1 MADEPMGA
9 RWRKMRVREFMSKA
23 GYSTIGT
30 LAGDL
35 GVSRQALTTAINGHS
50 QPSLA
55 LTLAVA
61 KALNAPVEEFAELAP
76 ELAFPKKVEGRSS
89 SKLASSMKAPL
100 LAVRLWSLA
109 RPAWGSKIPSRM
121 GQGFLLGGV
130 RLFVVDGSGA
140 G

>member
-1 MADEPMGA
+1 MEKEEAVADGPMGA

-23 GYSTIGT
+23 GYNTIGN
-30 LAGDL
+30 LASDL

-55 LTLAVA
+55 LTLIVA

-89 SKLASSMKAPL
+89 SKRAPSTTAPL
-100 LAVRLWSLA
+100 LAVRL
-109 RPAWGSKIPSRM
+109 
-121 GQGFLLGGV
+121 
-130 RLFVVDGSGA
+130 
-140 G
+140 